1 MSNPRVMYA
10 MGEDGSLPKIFARQN
25 EKTSVLTFS
34 LTVFAAICIVILFFA
49 QEFEKI
55 LSFTIFLDCFGM
67 VLSCATIFW
76 FRKKTKHLDGTG
88 IYKMKLF
95 PLLPVIFMSAYLFVG
110 TSIAIDD
117 PSAAVTGIGVLAA
130 FVLIYFLLHRKK

>member
-1 MSNPRVMYA
+1 
-10 MGEDGSLPKIFARQN
+10 MGEDGSLPKIFAKQN
-25 EKTSVLTFS
+25 EKTNVLTFS
-34 LTVFAAICIVILFFA
+34 LTIFAAICIVILFFA

-67 VLSCATIFW
+67 VLSSATIFW

-95 PLLPVIFMSAYLFVG
+95 PLLPLIFMAAYLFVG

-117 PSAAVTGIGVLAA
+117 PAAALTGVGVLAA
-130 FVLIYFLLHRKK
+130 FILVYFIFNHNRKVADKTEA